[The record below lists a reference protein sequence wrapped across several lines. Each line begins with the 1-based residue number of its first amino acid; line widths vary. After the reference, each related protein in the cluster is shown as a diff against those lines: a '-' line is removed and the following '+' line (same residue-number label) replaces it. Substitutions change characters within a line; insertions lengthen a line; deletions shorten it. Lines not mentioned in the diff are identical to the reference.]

1 MQSPLEAPAKSLYG
15 QSGLHSSCPNRST
28 HQKSLGSELLSRRK
42 GDTQSSLI
50 EEFSKLVGFKQGNST
65 WGLCSLQSFCRL
77 CFCELWV
84 VSIPMRNSTDS
95 KCNGKRKQYF
105 KDIGDSE
112 TLPWF
117 SSLLVMLFIPPLLA
131 GDMNLIIP
139 ATQPPNEKQQL
150 PSRSKSAW
158 NQRADSGFSETPFNV
173 VTLWTG
179 LPIQTKLGWHIW
191 PSWAALCLCSTHPA
205 LQRPQITAV
214 VGGKPEVFN
223 KCYYFISFC

>member
-28 HQKSLGSELLSRRK
+28 HQKSLGFELLSRRK
-42 GDTQSSLI
+42 GDTQSPLI

-117 SSLLVMLFIPPLLA
+117 SSLLVMPFIPPLLA

-173 VTLWTG
+173 VTVDWVTYSNQAG
-179 LPIQTKLGWHIW
+179 LTHLTQL
-191 PSWAALCLCSTHPA
+191 SST
-205 LQRPQITAV
+205 V
-214 VGGKPEVFN
+214 FVFN
-223 KCYYFISFC
+223 PSSPSTSSDYSCGGRETWGV